1 MQVLTLDTPPE
12 STWKLFY
19 GDTGNFLRIDQVD
32 YPVFKRLYEI
42 GYGSFWTWK
51 KFDFTRDRQ
60 GWEQID
66 EVGRRMF
73 LLNNGYQAAMDSGVV
88 GIYSFISTITT
99 NTELALLYS
108 YINQNESIH
117 AASYSYGL
125 TQMFGIDAKPMIDV
139 VYTDPVI
146 KQRLENEIDYSSAFV
161 QSNIIEQ
168 RTDDNAKLDLVRT
181 IVAAYMLE
189 HIKFPFSFL
198 VTWSVNKAYNKA
210 LETFSLLLTEI
221 AHDELV
227 VHTSTNAAVIK
238 ALRKEARQGFKHLFT
253 AELDQF
259 IIDYARKVA
268 EQELEWNAYLFS
280 EGPINGFTEEVGAAF
295 IRHYTDRALKLIGF
309 DPIYNEPK
317 NDVIEWYDM
326 YRNSNNKNTAAQ
338 ETQNINY
345 QKGSLVNDLSTSD
358 FSSYHRLDCP

>member
-168 RTDDNAKLDLVRT
+168 RTDDTAKLDLVRT

-221 AHDELV
+221 AHDKFC
-227 VHTSTNAAVIK
+227 HSMK
-238 ALRKEARQGFKHLFT
+238 
-253 AELDQF
+253 
-259 IIDYARKVA
+259 
-268 EQELEWNAYLFS
+268 
-280 EGPINGFTEEVGAAF
+280 
-295 IRHYTDRALKLIGF
+295 
-309 DPIYNEPK
+309 
-317 NDVIEWYDM
+317 
-326 YRNSNNKNTAAQ
+326 
-338 ETQNINY
+338 
-345 QKGSLVNDLSTSD
+345 
-358 FSSYHRLDCP
+358 